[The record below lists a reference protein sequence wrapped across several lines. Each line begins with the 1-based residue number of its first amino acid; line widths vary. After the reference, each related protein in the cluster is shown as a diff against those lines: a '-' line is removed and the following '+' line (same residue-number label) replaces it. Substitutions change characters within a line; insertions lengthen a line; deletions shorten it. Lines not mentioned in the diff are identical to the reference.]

1 MEIAMPLRTL
11 LKRTPSRDSGSGSE
25 GGRLRVHIVDIV
37 SVFDV
42 ETILKSCQEPSQEPQ
57 APTPIPQDAAYL
69 LTEARFLADGATH
82 ATETLHLDAALD
94 SILIWHGWSLSS
106 NIGKS
111 AVIYRID
118 SRSEESVSSPTTA
131 HERKAAIPIPV
142 EDPETQE
149 VDPLKF
155 EAQTQTKYYLVSI
168 FLNPGKQDFDIW
180 FYITDRD
187 RSSGEI
193 RTLGYFSWSP
203 SLKMKES

>member
-1 MEIAMPLRTL
+1 MEVAMSLRTL
-11 LKRTPSRDSGSGSE
+11 LKRKTPQDRGSGSE
-25 GGRLRVHIVDIV
+25 GGRLTLHIVNIV
-37 SVFDV
+37 AVFDV
-42 ETILKSCQEPSQEPQ
+42 ETILKSCQDASPDPKK
-57 APTPIPQDAAYL
+57 PTPIPQDAAYL
-69 LTEARFLADGATH
+69 LTEPRFLADSSTH
-82 ATETLHLDAALD
+82 ATEALYLDAALD
-94 SILIWHGWSLSS
+94 SILIWSGWSLSS

-131 HERKAAIPIPV
+131 HERKAAVPIPV
-142 EDPETQE
+142 EDPQTHE

-155 EAQTQTKYYLVSI
+155 EPQTQTKYYLVSI
-168 FLNPGKQDFDIW
+168 FLNPGKQDFDIR

-203 SLKMKES
+203 SLRMKES